1 MSGLGTEQ
9 PEEGAADPVHP
20 DLRLALRT
28 GVPLGR
34 IREFSGEERSVLEGV
49 ERRHGREGVSKRWI
63 RALLPEEREVLE
75 AAGRELSPAANGV
88 LTAVAEGAAD
98 RLPGLVA
105 ALSEKE
111 RRSCLPFLKTLVA
124 ALRDQWQGEVHRRKK
139 ALLVAGAGCH
149 TGAAAV
155 AQWVTHRDLAWLAD
169 FPTSAR
175 ILEVLAAR
183 PKEWQGDVARRVA
196 ARSGAE
202 WDENRLFLVDRL
214 VLLSGCPVPADEG
227 FVLAWMRNRLWGA
240 SDDWP
245 DVVDGVLTAPRSGG
259 RRLGAL
265 DRVRDDPFLDA
276 VVPRLFE
283 VGGVGPL
290 LQDRNHPPNLQ
301 NGWNHLLAALC
312 REGRLDREALLDGA
326 LARLLRPG
334 RPGDL
339 RGFRKLLD
347 ALEPT
352 EDEYAA
358 RTVTLLRLLPDTP
371 SPVAGHAQKVLARLD
386 EAGRLE
392 DEHLVDASASVLF
405 RTEATLVRAQLSWLD
420 RAARRDRSRAGL
432 AALAAAD
439 AFGHGDLAVQERA
452 LNLVARHLPAAGDAV
467 RPGLVAAAAALT
479 PVLRGRAA
487 EVLGGAVADDDPEP
501 DVLPAVSGPRPME
514 APPATAVEV
523 AEEVNAIIAATR
535 FNWAD
540 GIAVSTVEAS
550 VFERVL
556 DGLVRHAHRDRD
568 GLVHALEATTR
579 TDSWIGRVG
588 PSDRSMGD
596 VCHVVAEILGEEH
609 GGPVWR
615 FSHRI
620 GENPA
625 SRAPSPLN
633 AVLQERLREVARMVV
648 GGAPP
653 FLLATP
659 TLTDGRI
666 DPAALVERIAEY
678 ERVGAVPGEV
688 DLSQAL
694 LRVDAA
700 ACGGDVLARAR
711 ELASDAGRRLT
722 AWLEAGGLPEPKLV
736 RAAETAEENPRWG
749 GGRPTKLL
757 LFANERLV
765 PPCALAEV
773 FARVL
778 DSERPSRIPPDN
790 HGHWPFVVP
799 VRRELVALHLQPAFT
814 EVSYADPGSGMLLL
828 PALAEG
834 SGAAGPALHLGLACG
849 LGARDAGIRT
859 AAVDALLVLAA
870 RGGLDPALLGREL
883 AEATRYGVVTPR
895 GLAESV
901 REAARFGASGAVWTA
916 LSAALPALLDRDEKA
931 KGLPDVL
938 AVAAESAHRCGARGP
953 VAEVSALAARKGST
967 RLLKEARR
975 LRDALEG

>member
-1 MSGLGTEQ
+1 METTDSMKTDT
-9 PEEGAADPVHP
+9 PPSP
-20 DLRLALRT
+20 FKRLSE
-28 GVPLGR
+28 
-34 IREFSGEERSVLEGV
+34 RE
-49 ERRHGREGVSKRWI
+49 
-63 RALLPEEREVLE
+63 RALLERAGAELAPGAYAVL
-75 AAGRELSPAANGV
+75 A
-88 LTAVAEGAAD
+88 AVAEDAAD
-98 RLPGLVA
+98 RLPGLIA

-111 RRSCLPFLKTLVA
+111 RRSCARFLKAWSECARPWTP
-124 ALRDQWQGEVHRRKK
+124 RRK

-149 TGAAAV
+149 TGAADV
-155 AQWVTHRDLAWLAD
+155 ARWITGRSMADVFDTDSGVRVLRLLAGRPGDWLAD
-169 FPTSAR
+169 VAHR
-175 ILEVLAAR
+175 VL
-183 PKEWQGDVARRVA
+183 
-196 ARSGAE
+196 ARSGRRPE
-202 WDENRLFLVDRL
+202 HHHFSLVRYL
-214 VLLSGCPVPADEG
+214 LLLSGAPTPDDERFVRGWMSERWDWDAD
-227 FVLAWMRNRLWGA
+227 R
-240 SDDWP
+240 WP
-245 DVVDGVLTAPRSGG
+245 LVVDGSLADRPQDGG
-259 RRLGAL
+259 RPPLVEQLRADPGL
-265 DRVRDDPFLDA
+265 DEILPRV
-276 VVPRLFE
+276 FE
-283 VGGVGPL
+283 TDGTG
-290 LQDRNHPPNLQ
+290 
-301 NGWNHLLAALC
+301 HLLEAGDPLATDSGRDVWYDALTALC

-358 RTVTLLRLLPDTP
+358 RTATLLRLLPDTP

-479 PVLRGRAA
+479 PALRGRAA
-487 EVLGGAVADDDPEP
+487 EVLGGAVADDRPEP

-523 AEEVNAIIAATR
+523 AEEVNAITSAMRRRDWGGAS
-535 FNWAD
+535 D
-540 GIAVSTVEAS
+540 VSSDVPA
-550 VFERVL
+550 FERIL

-568 GLVHALEATTR
+568 GLVHALQAVAR
-579 TDSWIGRVG
+579 THPWTGLHPYYAGWDT
-588 PSDRSMGD
+588 GD
-596 VCHVVAEILGEEH
+596 VRCVVAEILGETTGSPLWETEYWVTKPS
-609 GGPVWR
+609 GNR
-615 FSHRI
+615 RS
-620 GENPA
+620 NT
-625 SRAPSPLN
+625 SPLN
-633 AVLQERLREVARMVV
+633 AVLRERLREVARMVV

-711 ELASDAGRRLT
+711 GLASDAGRRLT
-722 AWLEAGGLPEPKLV
+722 AWLEAGGLPEPEPERLGDVCRCGK
-736 RAAETAEENPRWG
+736 REAEH
-749 GGRPTKLL
+749 L
-757 LFANERLV
+757 LFACERV
-765 PPCALAEV
+765 DAPTPLAEV
-773 FARVL
+773 FGPVL
-778 DSERPSRIPPDN
+778 EAGSEPPPVFSDDI
-790 HGHWPFVVP
+790 GHWPSVVP
-799 VRRELVALHLQPAFT
+799 VRRELVALHLQPTFA
-814 EVSYADPGSGMLLL
+814 EAVYEAPGSRMLLL

-849 LGARDAGIRT
+849 LGARNTGIRT
-859 AAVDALLVLAA
+859 AAVDALLALAA

-883 AEATRYGVVTPR
+883 AEATRYGHVGSEP
-895 GLAESV
+895 LAESV
-901 REAARFGASGAVWTA
+901 REAARSGASGAVWTA
-916 LSAALPALLDRDEKA
+916 LSAALPALLDRDTEKA
-931 KGLPDVL
+931 LRSTKGLYGEERAEAMEARNL
-938 AVAAESAHRCGARGP
+938 AHLLEAATEIAHHHAFRGAVP
-953 VAEVSALAARKGST
+953 QVSALAAHKGST
-967 RLLKEARR
+967 RLLKAARH
-975 LRDALEG
+975 LRDALSD